1 MAEKT
6 AVFSLKVDTGKSVQ
20 DIQAFDKAVEDLNK
34 DLKDTSKT
42 ATDASTKGMETFDQK
57 LAELNQTLENGGLSM
72 REMTNHERISEL
84 GSQSW
89 SRESSWKA
97 SHFKCCKS

>member
-34 DLKDTSKT
+34 DLKDNRCLHKR
-42 ATDASTKGMETFDQK
+42 
-57 LAELNQTLENGGLSM
+57 NGD
-72 REMTNHERISEL
+72 I
-84 GSQSW
+84 
-89 SRESSWKA
+89 
-97 SHFKCCKS
+97 